1 MTTSGVAV
9 FNPDFSEL
17 VEEAFERAGLELRT
31 GYDLRTARRSMNFM
45 AQEWQNKGI
54 NLWTVESGT
63 IPLVAGQITYE
74 MPADTIDIIEHQCR
88 LNNGSTAS
96 QSDYTMTRISVSE
109 YAHINNK
116 TTQGMPLQIYVD
128 RQREKPILYLWP
140 VPDGTQP
147 YTLYYWRIRRIQDV
161 GAGGTNTID
170 VPARFLPVL
179 VAGLAYHIALKRPE
193 STDRVPML
201 KQIYDEQWEMAA
213 GEDRDK
219 SSQRFVPQM
228 GYIGRSM

>member
-1 MTTSGVAV
+1 MATSGVAV

-17 VEEAFERAGLELRT
+17 VEEAYERAGLELRT

-54 NLWTVESGT
+54 NLWTVEAGT
-63 IPLVAGQITYE
+63 ITMVPGQITYD
-74 MPADTIDIIEHQCR
+74 MPDDTIDIIEHQCR
-88 LNNGSTAS
+88 LNAGSTTG

-116 TTQGMPLQIYVD
+116 NTQGMPLQVYVD
-128 RQREKPILYLWP
+128 RQRDNPVLYVWP
-140 VPDGTQP
+140 VPDGTQT
-147 YTLYYWRIRRIQDV
+147 YTLAYWRLRRIQDV
-161 GAGGTNTID
+161 GTGGTNTID

-193 STDRVPML
+193 AIDRVPML
-201 KQIYDEQWEMAA
+201 KQMYDELWEQAA

-219 SSQRFVPQM
+219 SSSRFVPQM

>member
-1 MTTSGVAV
+1 MTTSGTAT

-45 AQEWQNKGI
+45 AQEWQNRGI

-63 IPLVAGQITYE
+63 ISLVAGQITYDL
-74 MPADTIDIIEHQCR
+74 PDDTIDIIEHQVR
-88 LNNGSTAS
+88 VNNGSTVS
-96 QSDYTMTRISVSE
+96 QADYTMTRISVSE

-116 TTQGMPLQIYVD
+116 NTQGMPLQIYVD
-128 RQREKPILYLWP
+128 RQRDNPVLYLWP

-161 GAGGTNTID
+161 GAGGANTID
-170 VPARFLPVL
+170 VPARFLPAL
-179 VAGLAYHIALKRPE
+179 VAGLAYYIAMKKPE
-193 STDRVPML
+193 AAPRLQML
-201 KQIYDEQWEMAA
+201 KQVYDEQWELAS

-228 GYIGRSM
+228 GYIGRSV

>member
-17 VEEAFERAGLELRT
+17 VEEAYERAGLELRT

-74 MPADTIDIIEHQCR
+74 MPDDTIDIIEHQCR
-88 LNNGSTAS
+88 LNNGSATS

-116 TTQGMPLQIYVD
+116 KTQGMPLQIYVD
-128 RQREKPILYLWP
+128 RQREKPVLYLWP
-140 VPDGTQP
+140 VPDGTQT
-147 YTLYYWRIRRIQDV
+147 YTLAYWRIRRIEDV
-161 GAGGTNTID
+161 GSGGTNTID

-193 STDRVPML
+193 SIDRVPML
-201 KQIYDEQWEMAA
+201 KQMYDELWEQAA

>member
-17 VEEAFERAGLELRT
+17 VEEAYERAGLELRT

-63 IPLVAGQITYE
+63 ITMVPGQITYD
-74 MPADTIDIIEHQCR
+74 MPDDTIDIIEHQCR
-88 LNNGSTAS
+88 LNAGSTTG

-116 TTQGMPLQIYVD
+116 NTQGMPLQVYVD
-128 RQREKPILYLWP
+128 RQRDKPVLYVWP
-140 VPDGTQP
+140 VPDGTQT
-147 YTLYYWRIRRIQDV
+147 YTLAYWRLRRIQDV
-161 GAGGTNTID
+161 GSGGTNTID
-170 VPARFLPVL
+170 VPSRFLPVL

-193 STDRVPML
+193 ATDRVPML

-219 SSQRFVPQM
+219 SSSRFVPQM

>member
-1 MTTSGVAV
+1 MATSGVAV

-45 AQEWQNKGI
+45 AQEWQNRGI

-63 IPLVAGQITYE
+63 ITMVEGQITYD
-74 MPADTIDIIEHQCR
+74 MPDDTIDIIEHQCR
-88 LNNGSTAS
+88 LNAGSTTG

-116 TTQGMPLQIYVD
+116 NTQGMPLQVYVD
-128 RQREKPILYLWP
+128 RQRVKPILYVWP
-140 VPDGTQP
+140 VPDGTQT
-147 YTLYYWRIRRIQDV
+147 YTLAYWRLRRIQDV
-161 GAGGTNTID
+161 GSGGTNTID

-179 VAGLAYHIALKRPE
+179 VAGLAYYIAMKRPE
-193 STDRVPML
+193 ASDRLAML
-201 KQIYDEQWEMAA
+201 KQVYDEQWELAS

-228 GYIGRSM
+228 GYIGRTM

>member
-17 VEEAFERAGLELRT
+17 VEEAYERAGLELRT

-45 AQEWQNKGI
+45 AQEWQNRGI

-63 IPLVAGQITYE
+63 IPLVEGQISYD
-74 MPADTIDIIEHQCR
+74 MPADTIDIIEHQLR
-88 LNNGSTAS
+88 LNNGSTT
-96 QSDYTMTRISVSE
+96 QQVDYTMSRISVSE

-116 TTQGMPLQIYVD
+116 NAPGLPLQVFVD
-128 RQREKPILYLWP
+128 RQRDNPVLYLWP
-140 VPDGTQP
+140 VPDGTQS
-147 YTLYYWRIRRIQDV
+147 YTLAYWRLRRIQDV
-161 GAGGTNTID
+161 GSGGTNTID

-193 STDRVPML
+193 ATDRVPML
-201 KQIYDEQWEMAA
+201 KQIYDEQWELAA

-219 SSQRFVPQM
+219 SSSRFVPQM